1 MGEKRRRRRRTRVRG
16 EGAPIKKKPNGAK
29 ERAAPSLIEPD

>member
-1 MGEKRRRRRRTRVRG
+1 MADEEGGEKRRRRRRRRTRVRG

-29 ERAAPSLIEPD
+29 E